1 MEINKKTINE
11 KIDLY
16 NKLRLLYNILN
27 NFISQTLSTSSDE
40 KAKIIVENF
49 KSNLSRFIISKQIN
63 DENFGIL
70 YTNISTIKDQNS
82 VITINE
88 KDKLQLLS
96 YFEEEI
102 RQFIKKN
109 DILFE
114 YNGNL
119 TKNEENENLLFNSK
133 IKEISNLLNDNIILF
148 NSIIETF
155 QKNQRETKQEL
166 INEVDKD
173 YQKINEILQKIQKY
187 IFLILSNEQNF
198 KSLEQIKINLLEK
211 KKKTK
216 SEIELIKSQIQNY
229 INQGEDYMK
238 MVSEYKRLCNMI
250 DCMK

>member
-1 MEINKKTINE
+1 MEINNKTINE

-40 KAKIIVENF
+40 KVKKLVGNF
-49 KSNLSRFIISKQIN
+49 KSNLSRFIISKQTK

-70 YTNISTIKDQNS
+70 YTNISTIKEQYSD
-82 VITINE
+82 ITINE
-88 KDKLQLLS
+88 KDKLKLLS

-109 DILFE
+109 EILFD
-114 YNGNL
+114 YSGNQ
-119 TKNEENENLLFNSK
+119 TKSEENENILFSSK

-148 NSIIETF
+148 NSIAETF
-155 QKNQRETKQEL
+155 QKTQSETKQKL

-173 YQKINEILQKIQKY
+173 YQNINNILQKIRKY
-187 IFLILSNEQNF
+187 IFIILSNEQNF
-198 KSLEQIKINLLEK
+198 KSLEQIKLNLLER

-216 SEIELIKSQIQNY
+216 SEIEIIKSQIQNY
-229 INQGEDYMK
+229 INQGDEYMK
-238 MVSEYKRLCNMI
+238 MVTEYKRLCNMI

>member
-1 MEINKKTINE
+1 M
-11 KIDLY
+11 
-16 NKLRLLYNILN
+16 
-27 NFISQTLSTSSDE
+27 
-40 KAKIIVENF
+40 
-49 KSNLSRFIISKQIN
+49 
-63 DENFGIL
+63 
-70 YTNISTIKDQNS
+70 
-82 VITINE
+82 
-88 KDKLQLLS
+88 
-96 YFEEEI
+96 
-102 RQFIKKN
+102 
-109 DILFE
+109 
-114 YNGNL
+114 
-119 TKNEENENLLFNSK
+119 FNSK